1 MILYRNFWS
10 ISAFILLVSV
20 SSCKAKLKKNSKKFQ
35 KLYLSVQ
42 TTPCFGTCPIY
53 KIQVFGNGNATLNAE
68 RFTENHH
75 FAGEYHIELPDS
87 TLLELFSM
95 AYPLNWNNYQKE
107 YRSGYSDLPGVVISF
122 SKTAGDTMAIY
133 FEKNYGPKEL
143 ELIADKIE
151 QLRIQMNWGK
161 AKEILE

>member
-1 MILYRNFWS
+1 MILYRYFWRILALILV
-10 ISAFILLVSV
+10 ISFSA
-20 SSCKAKLKKNSKKFQ
+20 CKAKLKKNSKRFQ
-35 KLYLSVQ
+35 NLYLSVQ

-75 FAGEYHIELPDS
+75 FAGEYAIELNDS
-87 TLLELFSM
+87 ILLDLFSI
-95 AYPLNWNNYQKE
+95 ASPLNWNKYQKE

-122 SKTAGDTMAIY
+122 SKTAGDTTDIY

-151 QLRIQMNWGK
+151 QIRIQMNWGK